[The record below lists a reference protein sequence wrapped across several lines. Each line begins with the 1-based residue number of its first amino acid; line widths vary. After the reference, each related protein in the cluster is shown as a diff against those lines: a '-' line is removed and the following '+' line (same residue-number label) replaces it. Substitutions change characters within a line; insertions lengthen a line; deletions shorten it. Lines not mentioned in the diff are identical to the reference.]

1 MFLRHQTRQI
11 QINNLKIGGGAPV
24 SIQSMT
30 NTRTADG
37 AATLT
42 QIRELAALGCEII
55 RVAVPDQKAIIALPE
70 IISGSPIPVIA
81 DIHFDYRLALASIKA
96 GIHAIRI
103 NPGNIGKPEYVQ
115 MVAEKA
121 GEAGIPLR
129 VGANSGSLSE
139 QFQHQPLPL
148 ALVNSALEQCHI
160 LENFGFYNIKVSL
173 KASNVAATV
182 EAYEKFSQQ
191 SDYPLHVGVTEA
203 GTPRSGIVKSAVGI
217 GALLLRGIGD
227 TIRVSLTAPP
237 HDEIAPARQI
247 LEAVGLR
254 CAAPE
259 IVSCPTCGRTEI
271 KLIELTERVENL
283 IAETK
288 SAGRKINLKKIAVMG
303 CVVNGPGESKH
314 ANIGISL
321 PGSGESP
328 AAPVFI
334 DGQKAMTLRG
344 DNIAM
349 DFIEVVENYVAGKYQ
364 GRGSA

>member
-148 ALVNSALEQCHI
+148 ALVNSALEQCHT

-303 CVVNGPGESKH
+303 CVVNGPGEARDADLGIAGGKGKIVLFEH
-314 ANIGISL
+314 GKIIGTFSETEGFAKFRELILQS
-321 PGSGESP
+321 S
-328 AAPVFI
+328 
-334 DGQKAMTLRG
+334 D
-344 DNIAM
+344 
-349 DFIEVVENYVAGKYQ
+349 
-364 GRGSA
+364 